1 MAETGAPLPYDYDIY
16 VGISH
21 HVTNS
26 FVVCLRCSDLS
37 WREMLLETFYT
48 RILGAHYIQCL
59 KPWEAHRT
67 TGRIY
72 SHPNLTCNEVLINPE
87 ILHDYRPS
95 ESDIA
100 LDISRDGKSFVSDHI
115 PAFQPPALATHGEHD
130 HHLSFIVEI
139 VMPTALP
146 KCLASGD
153 VHSTCN
159 EQRETSVVNF
169 RRVGQRLLAS
179 LGPGQ
184 TLPSPR
190 VSNIQQLLAQPGML
204 LVDKTFAVSVIDH
217 CDPGKIIILRRPRG
231 YGMKTFLSMVSQVY
245 DDLSSPTL
253 IEALYPEYE
262 DTFFSPTHP
271 VLHLDF
277 SRVSADAS
285 TIAESLHE
293 YINSQIRRLI
303 LTYEDLFGFEDVE
316 SFMKSTPG
324 STLTLATASFCSPPL
339 LLIENYDS
347 PVLRA
352 RQSDRAA
359 VMSHMDRE
367 LFAAVSMSHVQG
379 DYVRTILTSEV
390 VTDAYT
396 GIHLD
401 RLERFSIDL
410 THDAAMQE
418 VFGFTEKE
426 VRALDG
432 VLEGKNPAAGDVI
445 QDLHERGIESCN
457 FNTSSKSRYKFSGST
472 DAVYP
477 MQEVLDLLAQRV
489 GKPNRQ

>member
-1 MAETGAPLPYDYDIY
+1 M
-16 VGISH
+16 S
-21 HVTNS
+21 NS
-26 FVVCLRCSDLS
+26 IPNFICAL
-37 WREMLLETFYT
+37 
-48 RILGAHYIQCL
+48 A
-59 KPWEAHRT
+59 
-67 TGRIY
+67 
-72 SHPNLTCNEVLINPE
+72 SHPIRYLYWSKKRSSWFTTKSSPTFRDLQQDLQID
-87 ILHDYRPS
+87 HDMCCQCSHTVCRPWKTH
-95 ESDIA
+95 IQ
-100 LDISRDGKSFVSDHI
+100 LDGDDGKSVLSEGLPEDAKRVDLDAPISSLFPTWPLDSEDVIHLTFDLEESIHASSPKRKCFDDDDCSSDSEESI
-115 PAFQPPALATHGEHD
+115 RSVGSATKR
-130 HHLSFIVEI
+130 
-139 VMPTALP
+139 P
-146 KCLASGD
+146 KL
-153 VHSTCN
+153 
-159 EQRETSVVNF
+159 ETIH
-169 RRVGQRLLAS
+169 RIGQRLLAS
-179 LGPGQ
+179 LGPEQ

-204 LVDKTFAVSVIDH
+204 LVNKTRAVSVIDD
-217 CDPGKIIILRRPRG
+217 CDSSKIIILRRPRG

-277 SRVSADAS
+277 SKVSADSS
-285 TIAESLHE
+285 TIAQSLHE
-293 YINSQIRRLI
+293 YINSQVRQLL
-303 LTYEDLFGFEDVE
+303 LT
-316 SFMKSTPG
+316 FMKSTPG
-324 STLTLATASFCSPPL
+324 STLTLATAPYSAPVIQTL

-352 RQSDRAA
+352 RPSDRAA

-367 LFAAVSMSHVQG
+367 FFAAVTMSHLQG
-379 DYVRTILTSEV
+379 HYVRTILTSEM

-401 RLERFSIDL
+401 RLERFAIDL

-457 FNTSSKSRYKFSGST
+457 FNTSSESSFEFSGST
-472 DAVYP
+472 DSVYS
-477 MQEVLDLLAQRV
+477 MQEVLDVLAQRM